1 MAVQVDVF
9 GSCVV
14 RDIFR
19 HTQPGKY
26 KVYKSAGNLPITSL
40 YENSIF
46 MDKKEVDELKIPSYD
61 KVMLRAQMSRNLPE
75 LLLNKRSE
83 ILVLDLAD
91 EFMERCEI
99 KGPNG
104 ITMLAQAENQ
114 GEFLDN
120 LFEGN
125 ERYSIVKRYP
135 MLEMDMQKVE
145 EKIKKFAKDILYSE
159 ENPRGYLE
167 RNVIVVES
175 LYTPDILG
183 NDGNIHKHD
192 GKYKLHEYN
201 EWLRK
206 VYLIFY
212 KYFQNCK
219 VIKLPEFTHSSQNHI
234 RGTHPLHYMQDTYFY
249 FERALDVAC
258 GYSQVNTLEN
268 LFKEQSLKN
277 RTETRAANSSM
288 MYEIKRQ
295 MDILKND
302 VGMLKREYE
311 PIYIDT
317 LGSCVSRDIFR
328 YSFPGRY
335 KINACIQ
342 RNPITCLYQN
352 KIALD
357 YKIPEG
363 NIKKYEKRMFDTVL
377 NQDAIRQLKNSKA
390 KILLI
395 DLAEE
400 RLGRCK
406 IKSENNEMFLPIWSK
421 VDRIFENI
429 SKNPKLHIDKNI
441 SPLDIEEKEIRRKFQ
456 QFAEDITWSE
466 NNPKGYRQEDI
477 YVIEAMYA
485 EKVLSNNGKARDY
498 VGNYQV
504 QKYNQWFRKLYTIL
518 YEYLP
523 NCKKIKLP
531 PLTYASENHIW
542 GGAPLHY
549 TDDIYVYIANVIDS
563 LTGATMINTPENLFK
578 EQKLKNRLK
587 TRVLNSEKL
596 YCIDKM
602 QQKIRE
608 LEANINK
615 IVYENQSK

>member
-83 ILVLDLAD
+83 ILVMDLAD

-258 GYSQVNTLEN
+258 GYSQMNTLEN

-277 RTETRAANSSM
+277 RIETRAVNSNM
-288 MYEIKRQ
+288 MYSLQAKIRKLTEEIEKS
-295 MDILKND
+295 K
-302 VGMLKREYE
+302 
-311 PIYIDT
+311 
-317 LGSCVSRDIFR
+317 
-328 YSFPGRY
+328 
-335 KINACIQ
+335 
-342 RNPITCLYQN
+342 QN
-352 KIALD
+352 K
-357 YKIPEG
+357 KIE
-363 NIKKYEKRMFDTVL
+363 IVD
-377 NQDAIRQLKNSKA
+377 
-390 KILLI
+390 
-395 DLAEE
+395 
-400 RLGRCK
+400 
-406 IKSENNEMFLPIWSK
+406 KS
-421 VDRIFENI
+421 
-429 SKNPKLHIDKNI
+429 
-441 SPLDIEEKEIRRKFQ
+441 
-456 QFAEDITWSE
+456 
-466 NNPKGYRQEDI
+466 
-477 YVIEAMYA
+477 
-485 EKVLSNNGKARDY
+485 SN
-498 VGNYQV
+498 
-504 QKYNQWFRKLYTIL
+504 
-518 YEYLP
+518 
-523 NCKKIKLP
+523 
-531 PLTYASENHIW
+531 
-542 GGAPLHY
+542 
-549 TDDIYVYIANVIDS
+549 
-563 LTGATMINTPENLFK
+563 
-578 EQKLKNRLK
+578 
-587 TRVLNSEKL
+587 
-596 YCIDKM
+596 
-602 QQKIRE
+602 
-608 LEANINK
+608 
-615 IVYENQSK
+615 

>member
-258 GYSQVNTLEN
+258 GYSQMNTLEN

-277 RTETRAANSSM
+277 RLDTRIVKSTI
-288 MYEIKRQ
+288 MYSLQ
-295 MDILKND
+295 QQVKN
-302 VGMLKREYE
+302 L
-311 PIYIDT
+311 
-317 LGSCVSRDIFR
+317 
-328 YSFPGRY
+328 
-335 KINACIQ
+335 
-342 RNPITCLYQN
+342 
-352 KIALD
+352 
-357 YKIPEG
+357 
-363 NIKKYEKRMFDTVL
+363 
-377 NQDAIRQLKNSKA
+377 
-390 KILLI
+390 
-395 DLAEE
+395 
-400 RLGRCK
+400 
-406 IKSENNEMFLPIWSK
+406 
-421 VDRIFENI
+421 
-429 SKNPKLHIDKNI
+429 
-441 SPLDIEEKEIRRKFQ
+441 
-456 QFAEDITWSE
+456 
-466 NNPKGYRQEDI
+466 
-477 YVIEAMYA
+477 YA
-485 EKVLSNNGKARDY
+485 EIEK
-498 VGNYQV
+498 Q
-504 QKYNQWFRKLYTIL
+504 
-518 YEYLP
+518 
-523 NCKKIKLP
+523 NCK
-531 PLTYASENHIW
+531 
-542 GGAPLHY
+542 
-549 TDDIYVYIANVIDS
+549 
-563 LTGATMINTPENLFK
+563 
-578 EQKLKNRLK
+578 NRG
-587 TRVLNSEKL
+587 EK
-596 YCIDKM
+596 
-602 QQKIRE
+602 Q
-608 LEANINK
+608 
-615 IVYENQSK
+615 

>member
-1 MAVQVDVF
+1 
-9 GSCVV
+9 
-14 RDIFR
+14 
-19 HTQPGKY
+19 
-26 KVYKSAGNLPITSL
+26 
-40 YENSIF
+40 

-83 ILVLDLAD
+83 ILVMDLAD

-258 GYSQVNTLEN
+258 GYSQMNTLEN

-277 RTETRAANSSM
+277 RIETRAVNSNM
-288 MYEIKRQ
+288 MYSLQAKIRKLTEEIEKS
-295 MDILKND
+295 K
-302 VGMLKREYE
+302 
-311 PIYIDT
+311 
-317 LGSCVSRDIFR
+317 
-328 YSFPGRY
+328 
-335 KINACIQ
+335 
-342 RNPITCLYQN
+342 QN
-352 KIALD
+352 K
-357 YKIPEG
+357 KIE
-363 NIKKYEKRMFDTVL
+363 IVD
-377 NQDAIRQLKNSKA
+377 
-390 KILLI
+390 
-395 DLAEE
+395 
-400 RLGRCK
+400 
-406 IKSENNEMFLPIWSK
+406 KS
-421 VDRIFENI
+421 
-429 SKNPKLHIDKNI
+429 
-441 SPLDIEEKEIRRKFQ
+441 
-456 QFAEDITWSE
+456 
-466 NNPKGYRQEDI
+466 
-477 YVIEAMYA
+477 
-485 EKVLSNNGKARDY
+485 SN
-498 VGNYQV
+498 
-504 QKYNQWFRKLYTIL
+504 
-518 YEYLP
+518 
-523 NCKKIKLP
+523 
-531 PLTYASENHIW
+531 
-542 GGAPLHY
+542 
-549 TDDIYVYIANVIDS
+549 
-563 LTGATMINTPENLFK
+563 
-578 EQKLKNRLK
+578 
-587 TRVLNSEKL
+587 
-596 YCIDKM
+596 
-602 QQKIRE
+602 
-608 LEANINK
+608 
-615 IVYENQSK
+615 

>member
-46 MDKKEVDELKIPSYD
+46 MDKKEVDELKMPSYD

-83 ILVLDLAD
+83 ILVMDLAD

-120 LFEGN
+120 LFEEN

-159 ENPRGYLE
+159 ENPRGYQE
-167 RNVIVVES
+167 KNVIVIES

-277 RTETRAANSSM
+277 RIETRAVNSNM
-288 MYEIKRQ
+288 MYSLQAKIRKLTEEIEKS
-295 MDILKND
+295 K
-302 VGMLKREYE
+302 
-311 PIYIDT
+311 
-317 LGSCVSRDIFR
+317 
-328 YSFPGRY
+328 
-335 KINACIQ
+335 
-342 RNPITCLYQN
+342 QN
-352 KIALD
+352 K
-357 YKIPEG
+357 KIE
-363 NIKKYEKRMFDTVL
+363 IVD
-377 NQDAIRQLKNSKA
+377 
-390 KILLI
+390 
-395 DLAEE
+395 
-400 RLGRCK
+400 
-406 IKSENNEMFLPIWSK
+406 KS
-421 VDRIFENI
+421 
-429 SKNPKLHIDKNI
+429 
-441 SPLDIEEKEIRRKFQ
+441 
-456 QFAEDITWSE
+456 
-466 NNPKGYRQEDI
+466 
-477 YVIEAMYA
+477 
-485 EKVLSNNGKARDY
+485 SN
-498 VGNYQV
+498 
-504 QKYNQWFRKLYTIL
+504 
-518 YEYLP
+518 
-523 NCKKIKLP
+523 
-531 PLTYASENHIW
+531 
-542 GGAPLHY
+542 
-549 TDDIYVYIANVIDS
+549 
-563 LTGATMINTPENLFK
+563 
-578 EQKLKNRLK
+578 
-587 TRVLNSEKL
+587 
-596 YCIDKM
+596 
-602 QQKIRE
+602 
-608 LEANINK
+608 
-615 IVYENQSK
+615 

>member
-258 GYSQVNTLEN
+258 GYSQMNTLEN

-277 RTETRAANSSM
+277 RIETRAVNSNM
-288 MYEIKRQ
+288 MYSLQAKIRKLTEEIEKS
-295 MDILKND
+295 K
-302 VGMLKREYE
+302 
-311 PIYIDT
+311 
-317 LGSCVSRDIFR
+317 
-328 YSFPGRY
+328 
-335 KINACIQ
+335 
-342 RNPITCLYQN
+342 QN
-352 KIALD
+352 K
-357 YKIPEG
+357 KIE
-363 NIKKYEKRMFDTVL
+363 IVD
-377 NQDAIRQLKNSKA
+377 
-390 KILLI
+390 
-395 DLAEE
+395 
-400 RLGRCK
+400 
-406 IKSENNEMFLPIWSK
+406 KS
-421 VDRIFENI
+421 
-429 SKNPKLHIDKNI
+429 
-441 SPLDIEEKEIRRKFQ
+441 
-456 QFAEDITWSE
+456 
-466 NNPKGYRQEDI
+466 
-477 YVIEAMYA
+477 
-485 EKVLSNNGKARDY
+485 SN
-498 VGNYQV
+498 
-504 QKYNQWFRKLYTIL
+504 
-518 YEYLP
+518 
-523 NCKKIKLP
+523 
-531 PLTYASENHIW
+531 
-542 GGAPLHY
+542 
-549 TDDIYVYIANVIDS
+549 
-563 LTGATMINTPENLFK
+563 
-578 EQKLKNRLK
+578 
-587 TRVLNSEKL
+587 
-596 YCIDKM
+596 
-602 QQKIRE
+602 
-608 LEANINK
+608 
-615 IVYENQSK
+615 

>member
-83 ILVLDLAD
+83 ILVMDLAD

-219 VIKLPEFTHSSQNHI
+219 VIKLPEFTHSSENHI

-258 GYSQVNTLEN
+258 GYSQMNTLEN

-277 RTETRAANSSM
+277 RIETRAVNSNM
-288 MYEIKRQ
+288 MYSLQAKIRKLTEEIEKS
-295 MDILKND
+295 K
-302 VGMLKREYE
+302 
-311 PIYIDT
+311 
-317 LGSCVSRDIFR
+317 
-328 YSFPGRY
+328 
-335 KINACIQ
+335 
-342 RNPITCLYQN
+342 QN
-352 KIALD
+352 K
-357 YKIPEG
+357 KIE
-363 NIKKYEKRMFDTVL
+363 IVD
-377 NQDAIRQLKNSKA
+377 
-390 KILLI
+390 
-395 DLAEE
+395 
-400 RLGRCK
+400 
-406 IKSENNEMFLPIWSK
+406 KS
-421 VDRIFENI
+421 
-429 SKNPKLHIDKNI
+429 
-441 SPLDIEEKEIRRKFQ
+441 
-456 QFAEDITWSE
+456 
-466 NNPKGYRQEDI
+466 
-477 YVIEAMYA
+477 
-485 EKVLSNNGKARDY
+485 SN
-498 VGNYQV
+498 
-504 QKYNQWFRKLYTIL
+504 
-518 YEYLP
+518 
-523 NCKKIKLP
+523 
-531 PLTYASENHIW
+531 
-542 GGAPLHY
+542 
-549 TDDIYVYIANVIDS
+549 
-563 LTGATMINTPENLFK
+563 
-578 EQKLKNRLK
+578 
-587 TRVLNSEKL
+587 
-596 YCIDKM
+596 
-602 QQKIRE
+602 
-608 LEANINK
+608 
-615 IVYENQSK
+615 

>member
-46 MDKKEVDELKIPSYD
+46 MDKKEVDELKMPSYD

-268 LFKEQSLKN
+268 LFREQSLKN
-277 RTETRAANSSM
+277 RIETRAVNSNM
-288 MYEIKRQ
+288 MYSLQAKIRKLTEEIEKS
-295 MDILKND
+295 K
-302 VGMLKREYE
+302 
-311 PIYIDT
+311 
-317 LGSCVSRDIFR
+317 
-328 YSFPGRY
+328 
-335 KINACIQ
+335 
-342 RNPITCLYQN
+342 QN
-352 KIALD
+352 K
-357 YKIPEG
+357 KIE
-363 NIKKYEKRMFDTVL
+363 IVD
-377 NQDAIRQLKNSKA
+377 
-390 KILLI
+390 
-395 DLAEE
+395 
-400 RLGRCK
+400 
-406 IKSENNEMFLPIWSK
+406 KS
-421 VDRIFENI
+421 
-429 SKNPKLHIDKNI
+429 
-441 SPLDIEEKEIRRKFQ
+441 
-456 QFAEDITWSE
+456 
-466 NNPKGYRQEDI
+466 
-477 YVIEAMYA
+477 
-485 EKVLSNNGKARDY
+485 SN
-498 VGNYQV
+498 
-504 QKYNQWFRKLYTIL
+504 
-518 YEYLP
+518 
-523 NCKKIKLP
+523 
-531 PLTYASENHIW
+531 
-542 GGAPLHY
+542 
-549 TDDIYVYIANVIDS
+549 
-563 LTGATMINTPENLFK
+563 
-578 EQKLKNRLK
+578 
-587 TRVLNSEKL
+587 
-596 YCIDKM
+596 
-602 QQKIRE
+602 
-608 LEANINK
+608 
-615 IVYENQSK
+615 

>member
-83 ILVLDLAD
+83 ILVMDLAD

-234 RGTHPLHYMQDTYFY
+234 RGAHPLHYMQDTYFY

-258 GYSQVNTLEN
+258 GYSQMNTLEN

-277 RTETRAANSSM
+277 RIETRAVNSNM
-288 MYEIKRQ
+288 MYSLQAKIRKLTEEIEKS
-295 MDILKND
+295 K
-302 VGMLKREYE
+302 
-311 PIYIDT
+311 
-317 LGSCVSRDIFR
+317 
-328 YSFPGRY
+328 
-335 KINACIQ
+335 
-342 RNPITCLYQN
+342 QN
-352 KIALD
+352 K
-357 YKIPEG
+357 KIE
-363 NIKKYEKRMFDTVL
+363 IVD
-377 NQDAIRQLKNSKA
+377 
-390 KILLI
+390 
-395 DLAEE
+395 
-400 RLGRCK
+400 
-406 IKSENNEMFLPIWSK
+406 KS
-421 VDRIFENI
+421 
-429 SKNPKLHIDKNI
+429 
-441 SPLDIEEKEIRRKFQ
+441 
-456 QFAEDITWSE
+456 
-466 NNPKGYRQEDI
+466 
-477 YVIEAMYA
+477 
-485 EKVLSNNGKARDY
+485 SN
-498 VGNYQV
+498 
-504 QKYNQWFRKLYTIL
+504 
-518 YEYLP
+518 
-523 NCKKIKLP
+523 
-531 PLTYASENHIW
+531 
-542 GGAPLHY
+542 
-549 TDDIYVYIANVIDS
+549 
-563 LTGATMINTPENLFK
+563 
-578 EQKLKNRLK
+578 
-587 TRVLNSEKL
+587 
-596 YCIDKM
+596 
-602 QQKIRE
+602 
-608 LEANINK
+608 
-615 IVYENQSK
+615 

>member
-46 MDKKEVDELKIPSYD
+46 MDKKEVDELKMPSYD

-258 GYSQVNTLEN
+258 GYSQMNTLEN

-277 RTETRAANSSM
+277 RIETRAVNSNM
-288 MYEIKRQ
+288 MYSLQAKIRKLTEEIEKS
-295 MDILKND
+295 K
-302 VGMLKREYE
+302 
-311 PIYIDT
+311 
-317 LGSCVSRDIFR
+317 
-328 YSFPGRY
+328 
-335 KINACIQ
+335 
-342 RNPITCLYQN
+342 QN
-352 KIALD
+352 K
-357 YKIPEG
+357 KIE
-363 NIKKYEKRMFDTVL
+363 IVD
-377 NQDAIRQLKNSKA
+377 
-390 KILLI
+390 
-395 DLAEE
+395 
-400 RLGRCK
+400 
-406 IKSENNEMFLPIWSK
+406 KS
-421 VDRIFENI
+421 
-429 SKNPKLHIDKNI
+429 
-441 SPLDIEEKEIRRKFQ
+441 
-456 QFAEDITWSE
+456 
-466 NNPKGYRQEDI
+466 
-477 YVIEAMYA
+477 
-485 EKVLSNNGKARDY
+485 SN
-498 VGNYQV
+498 
-504 QKYNQWFRKLYTIL
+504 
-518 YEYLP
+518 
-523 NCKKIKLP
+523 
-531 PLTYASENHIW
+531 
-542 GGAPLHY
+542 
-549 TDDIYVYIANVIDS
+549 
-563 LTGATMINTPENLFK
+563 
-578 EQKLKNRLK
+578 
-587 TRVLNSEKL
+587 
-596 YCIDKM
+596 
-602 QQKIRE
+602 
-608 LEANINK
+608 
-615 IVYENQSK
+615 

>member
-46 MDKKEVDELKIPSYD
+46 MDKKEVDELKMPSYD

-249 FERALDVAC
+249 FEKALDVAC
-258 GYSQVNTLEN
+258 GYSQMNTLEN

-277 RTETRAANSSM
+277 RIETRAVNSNM
-288 MYEIKRQ
+288 MYSLQAKIRKLTEEIEKS
-295 MDILKND
+295 K
-302 VGMLKREYE
+302 
-311 PIYIDT
+311 
-317 LGSCVSRDIFR
+317 
-328 YSFPGRY
+328 
-335 KINACIQ
+335 
-342 RNPITCLYQN
+342 QN
-352 KIALD
+352 K
-357 YKIPEG
+357 KIE
-363 NIKKYEKRMFDTVL
+363 IVD
-377 NQDAIRQLKNSKA
+377 
-390 KILLI
+390 
-395 DLAEE
+395 
-400 RLGRCK
+400 
-406 IKSENNEMFLPIWSK
+406 KS
-421 VDRIFENI
+421 
-429 SKNPKLHIDKNI
+429 
-441 SPLDIEEKEIRRKFQ
+441 
-456 QFAEDITWSE
+456 
-466 NNPKGYRQEDI
+466 
-477 YVIEAMYA
+477 
-485 EKVLSNNGKARDY
+485 SN
-498 VGNYQV
+498 
-504 QKYNQWFRKLYTIL
+504 
-518 YEYLP
+518 
-523 NCKKIKLP
+523 
-531 PLTYASENHIW
+531 
-542 GGAPLHY
+542 
-549 TDDIYVYIANVIDS
+549 
-563 LTGATMINTPENLFK
+563 
-578 EQKLKNRLK
+578 
-587 TRVLNSEKL
+587 
-596 YCIDKM
+596 
-602 QQKIRE
+602 
-608 LEANINK
+608 
-615 IVYENQSK
+615 

>member
-120 LFEGN
+120 LFERN

-258 GYSQVNTLEN
+258 GYSQMNTLEN

-277 RTETRAANSSM
+277 RIETRAVNSNM
-288 MYEIKRQ
+288 MYSLQAKIRKLTEEIEKS
-295 MDILKND
+295 K
-302 VGMLKREYE
+302 
-311 PIYIDT
+311 
-317 LGSCVSRDIFR
+317 
-328 YSFPGRY
+328 
-335 KINACIQ
+335 
-342 RNPITCLYQN
+342 QN
-352 KIALD
+352 K
-357 YKIPEG
+357 KIE
-363 NIKKYEKRMFDTVL
+363 IVD
-377 NQDAIRQLKNSKA
+377 
-390 KILLI
+390 
-395 DLAEE
+395 
-400 RLGRCK
+400 
-406 IKSENNEMFLPIWSK
+406 KS
-421 VDRIFENI
+421 
-429 SKNPKLHIDKNI
+429 
-441 SPLDIEEKEIRRKFQ
+441 
-456 QFAEDITWSE
+456 
-466 NNPKGYRQEDI
+466 
-477 YVIEAMYA
+477 
-485 EKVLSNNGKARDY
+485 SN
-498 VGNYQV
+498 
-504 QKYNQWFRKLYTIL
+504 
-518 YEYLP
+518 
-523 NCKKIKLP
+523 
-531 PLTYASENHIW
+531 
-542 GGAPLHY
+542 
-549 TDDIYVYIANVIDS
+549 
-563 LTGATMINTPENLFK
+563 
-578 EQKLKNRLK
+578 
-587 TRVLNSEKL
+587 
-596 YCIDKM
+596 
-602 QQKIRE
+602 
-608 LEANINK
+608 
-615 IVYENQSK
+615 

>member
-61 KVMLRAQMSRNLPE
+61 KVMLRTQMSRNLPE

-258 GYSQVNTLEN
+258 GYSQMNTLEN

-277 RTETRAANSSM
+277 RLDTRIVKSTI
-288 MYEIKRQ
+288 MYSLQ
-295 MDILKND
+295 QQVKN
-302 VGMLKREYE
+302 L
-311 PIYIDT
+311 
-317 LGSCVSRDIFR
+317 
-328 YSFPGRY
+328 
-335 KINACIQ
+335 
-342 RNPITCLYQN
+342 
-352 KIALD
+352 
-357 YKIPEG
+357 
-363 NIKKYEKRMFDTVL
+363 
-377 NQDAIRQLKNSKA
+377 
-390 KILLI
+390 
-395 DLAEE
+395 
-400 RLGRCK
+400 
-406 IKSENNEMFLPIWSK
+406 
-421 VDRIFENI
+421 
-429 SKNPKLHIDKNI
+429 
-441 SPLDIEEKEIRRKFQ
+441 
-456 QFAEDITWSE
+456 
-466 NNPKGYRQEDI
+466 
-477 YVIEAMYA
+477 YA
-485 EKVLSNNGKARDY
+485 EIEK
-498 VGNYQV
+498 Q
-504 QKYNQWFRKLYTIL
+504 
-518 YEYLP
+518 
-523 NCKKIKLP
+523 NCK
-531 PLTYASENHIW
+531 
-542 GGAPLHY
+542 
-549 TDDIYVYIANVIDS
+549 
-563 LTGATMINTPENLFK
+563 
-578 EQKLKNRLK
+578 NRG
-587 TRVLNSEKL
+587 EK
-596 YCIDKM
+596 
-602 QQKIRE
+602 Q
-608 LEANINK
+608 
-615 IVYENQSK
+615 